1 MHRFSLLF
9 ALTYALVI
17 PNGCGSTSEAT
28 GTKDEEGLEV
38 VRKAEKPTVNAAA
51 AAANPTKAEI
61 KEFQA
66 IWELYR
72 KKDPKWPLARNRFTA
87 KSPGAAQ
94 LMAVTFLKYYMEV
107 NAERSERSRELV
119 GIKNEIV
126 AIGASCAPFLAD
138 LMVLD
143 RIKRQ
148 DGKYFYIDDI
158 TRYDCIDMLERMG
171 SQSVPYLMR
180 VLERPDLGVKGRRLT
195 ALALG
200 GTRDPEVLETL
211 TKMLREDESWQVRA
225 DAASGLGKLGDRR
238 GLNALNQAIM
248 HDKDAAVQKRAQK
261 ARRQIYAA
269 AGRPR

>member
-1 MHRFSLLF
+1 MSR
-9 ALTYALVI
+9 
-17 PNGCGSTSEAT
+17 G
-28 GTKDEEGLEV
+28 
-38 VRKAEKPTVNAAA
+38 RKAEKPTVKADAI
-51 AAANPTKAEI
+51 ANPTPAEI
-61 KEFQA
+61 EEFQA

-72 KKDPKWPLARNRFTA
+72 KKDPKWPLARNRFKA

-94 LMAVTFLKYYMEV
+94 LMSSIFLKYYMEV
-107 NAERSERSRELV
+107 NAQRAERPKELV

-126 AIGASCAPFLAD
+126 AIGAPCAPFLAD

-143 RIKRQ
+143 QIKLQ
-148 DGKYFYIDDI
+148 SGQYFRTDDI
-158 TRYDCIDMLERMG
+158 TRYDCIDMLSRMG
-171 SQSVPYLMR
+171 SQAVPYLMR

-200 GTRDPEVLETL
+200 GTGDPAVLDTL
-211 TKMLREDESWQVRA
+211 SKMLLEDESWQVRA

-238 GLNALNQAIM
+238 GLQPLGQAIM
-248 HDKDAAVQKRAQK
+248 HDKDPAVQKRAQK